1 MELQGNEKGVLADQG
16 GASPEGD
23 LVDSQLSPC
32 YLRKTMTLNRGATE
46 TALHEASD
54 ITSSAKPESGDKT
67 TPAQLKV
74 CAKVST
80 GKPDA
85 DNVAFPAKPEAF

>member
-1 MELQGNEKGVLADQG
+1 
-16 GASPEGD
+16 
-23 LVDSQLSPC
+23 
-32 YLRKTMTLNRGATE
+32 MTLNRGATE

-54 ITSSAKPESGDKT
+54 SITSSAKPKSVDKT

-74 CAKVST
+74 CAKLST